1 MDLFLL
7 GCIPARAFLAVLPV
21 YLEPVYLQIFSLVLF
36 AISFS
41 FLFLYFTGSRMKAF
55 ESSTGITWWADY
67 RLLHGLL
74 YLGAGIYAYQQKPE
88 NVLNTLTI
96 DLLFGIFVWL
106 MK

>member
-7 GCIPARAFLAVLPV
+7 GCIPARAIIAVLPV
-21 YLEPVYLQIFSLVLF
+21 YLEPVYLQLFSLVLF

-55 ESSTGITWWADY
+55 ESSTGFTWWADY
-67 RLLHGLL
+67 RLIHGLL
-74 YLGAGIYAYQQKPE
+74 YLSAGIYAYQQKGDLAITPLA
-88 NVLNTLTI
+88 V
-96 DLLFGIFVWL
+96 DLLLGIFLWL